1 MKKKLFFLITTFFC
15 NTLFSNIPL
24 EIAIKNAIKMD
35 VNYRNQII
43 DEKSS
48 QIKKRNAQMKKLFSI
63 NSNISYIFKSEKMKI
78 EFPGAIMYA
87 GSKNNYDINLSLQQ
101 PIFSGNI
108 LSNLATLEEI
118 NLAIEKNKTL
128 LKKIDI
134 VFNVKSTYF
143 KYILLLNKKKSLNYL
158 IKNLNLH
165 YRKIKNLY
173 KEELVKKTDLLETE
187 RKIEELYINLEDL
200 NSMITNE
207 SITFK
212 KLCKMNINE
221 IDKNYNENIRDY
233 KSAFTEFKKSHPILK
248 TIDEKII
255 LLSYKGKII
264 KGEYLPQISGFAE
277 IHYGKPGIDFFR
289 NEWGSYF
296 QAGVNVN
303 LKIFN
308 WNKQKRDLNIIKYS
322 NQKIINEKED
332 FIFEGEKLL
341 KQLYATKAS
350 IENKINILNKLIKI
364 SNEDTKLKKSLYEE
378 QQISNIDYLES
389 ITKKERYISMKN
401 EMKTHYE
408 LAELNINKVIGKYT
422 EEL

>member
-1 MKKKLFFLITTFFC
+1 MKKKLFFLIVTFFC

-24 EIAIKNAIKMD
+24 KIAIKNAIKMD
-35 VNYRNQII
+35 VSYKNQII
-43 DEKSS
+43 DEKSA
-48 QIKKRNAQMKKLFSI
+48 QINKKNAQMRKLFSI
-63 NSNISYIFKSEKMKI
+63 NSNISFLFKSEKMKI
-78 EFPGAIMYA
+78 EFPDATMYA

-108 LSNLATLEEI
+108 LSNLVNMEEV

-128 LKKIDI
+128 LKKIDV

-158 IKNLNLH
+158 IKDLNLH

-173 KEELVKKTDLLETE
+173 REELVKKTDLLETE

-200 NSMITNE
+200 NSMIINE
-207 SITFK
+207 KITFK
-212 KLCKMNINE
+212 KLCKINLDD
-221 IDKNYNENIRDY
+221 IDKNYHENIKDY
-233 KSAFTEFKKSHPILK
+233 KSVLMEFKRSHPVLK
-248 TIDEKII
+248 TIDEKIRI
-255 LLSYKGKII
+255 LFYKNKII
-264 KGEYLPQISGFAE
+264 KGEYLPQVTGFAE
-277 IHYGKPGIDFFR
+277 IHYGKPGINFFR
-289 NEWGSYF
+289 NEWETYF
-296 QAGVNVN
+296 QAGINLN

-322 NQKIINEKED
+322 NQKIINEKEN

-350 IENKINILNKLIKI
+350 VENKINILNKLIKI

-401 EMKTHYE
+401 EMKTYYE
-408 LAELNINKVIGKYT
+408 LAKLNINRVIGKYT

>member
-1 MKKKLFFLITTFFC
+1 MKNKLFFLITILFC
-15 NTLFSNIPL
+15 SILFPNIPL
-24 EIAIKNAIKMD
+24 KIAIKNAIKMD
-35 VNYRNQII
+35 VNYKNQVLE
-43 DEKSS
+43 EKSA
-48 QIKKRNAQMKKLFSI
+48 QIRKKNAEMRKLFSI
-63 NSNISYIFKSEKMKI
+63 NSNLSFLFKSEKMKI
-78 EFPGAIMYA
+78 EFPGATMYA
-87 GSKNNYDINLSLQQ
+87 GSKNNYDISLSLQQ
-101 PIFSGNI
+101 PIFSGDV
-108 LSNLATLEEI
+108 LSNLSNMEEI

-128 LKKIDI
+128 LKKIEI
-134 VFNVKSTYF
+134 VFKIKSSYF
-143 KYILLLNKKKSLNYL
+143 NYFLLQNKKESLNYL
-158 IKNLNLH
+158 IKDLNLH

-200 NSMITNE
+200 NSMIINE
-207 SITFK
+207 KITFN
-212 KLCKMNINE
+212 KLCKTDINE
-221 IDKNYNENIRDY
+221 IDKNYNENIKDY
-233 KSAFTEFKKSHPILK
+233 ELAFTEFKKSHPILK

-264 KGEYLPQISGFAE
+264 KGEYLPQITGFAE

-289 NEWGSYF
+289 NEWGTYF

-322 NQKIINEKED
+322 NQKIMNEKED
-332 FIFEGEKLL
+332 FILEGEKLL
-341 KQLYATKAS
+341 KQLYATKKS

-364 SNEDTKLKKSLYEE
+364 SNEDTELKKGLYEE

-401 EMKTHYE
+401 ELKTLYE
-408 LAELNINKVIGKYT
+408 LIKLSINKTIGKYM

>member
-15 NTLFSNIPL
+15 SILFPNIPL
-24 EIAIKNAIKMD
+24 KIAIKNAIKMD
-35 VNYRNQII
+35 VNYKNQVLE
-43 DEKSS
+43 EKSA
-48 QIKKRNAQMKKLFSI
+48 QIRKKNAEMRKLFSI
-63 NSNISYIFKSEKMKI
+63 NSNLSYIFKSEKMKI

-108 LSNLATLEEI
+108 LSNLSNMEEI

-128 LKKIDI
+128 LKKIEI
-134 VFNVKSTYF
+134 AFKIKSSYFNYV
-143 KYILLLNKKKSLNYL
+143 LLQNKKESLNYL
-158 IKNLNLH
+158 IKDLDLH

-200 NSMITNE
+200 NSMIINE
-207 SITFK
+207 KITFE
-212 KLCKMNINE
+212 KLCKIDINE
-221 IDKNYNENIRDY
+221 IDKNYNENIKDY
-233 KSAFTEFKKSHPILK
+233 GSAFTEFKKSHPILK

-264 KGEYLPQISGFAE
+264 KGEYLPQITGFSE

-289 NEWGSYF
+289 NEWETYF

-322 NQKIINEKED
+322 SQKIINEKED
-332 FIFEGEKLL
+332 FILEGEKLL

-364 SNEDTKLKKSLYEE
+364 SNEDAELKKGLYEE

-401 EMKTHYE
+401 EIKTLYE
-408 LAELNINKVIGKYT
+408 LIKLSINKTIGKYM

>member
-1 MKKKLFFLITTFFC
+1 MKKKLFFLIATFFC

-35 VNYRNQII
+35 VNYKNQVLE
-43 DEKSS
+43 EKSS
-48 QIKKRNAQMKKLFSI
+48 QIKKKNAQMKKLFSI

-78 EFPGAIMYA
+78 EFPGATMYA

-108 LSNLATLEEI
+108 LSNLSNMEEI

-264 KGEYLPQISGFAE
+264 KGEYLPQITGFAE

>member
-1 MKKKLFFLITTFFC
+1 MKKQLFLLIATFFC
-15 NTLFSNIPL
+15 NTLFPNIPL
-24 EIAIKNAIKMD
+24 KIAIKNAIKMD

-43 DEKSS
+43 DEKST
-48 QIKKRNAQMKKLFSI
+48 QIKKKNAQMRKLFSI
-63 NSNISYIFKSEKMKI
+63 NSNISYLFKSEKMKI
-78 EFPGAIMYA
+78 ELPGATMYA

-108 LSNLATLEEI
+108 LSNLVNMEEV

-128 LKKIDI
+128 LKKIDV

-143 KYILLLNKKKSLNYL
+143 QYILLLNEKKSLNYL
-158 IKNLNLH
+158 IKDLNLH

-173 KEELVKKTDLLETE
+173 KEELVKKTNLLETE
-187 RKIEELYINLEDL
+187 KKIEELYINLEDL
-200 NSMITNE
+200 NNMIINE
-207 SITFK
+207 KITFK
-212 KLCKMNINE
+212 KLCKMNLDE
-221 IDKNYNENIRDY
+221 IDKNYHENIKDY
-233 KSAFTEFKKSHPILK
+233 KSVFMEFKRSHPVLK
-248 TIDEKII
+248 TIDEKIRH
-255 LLSYKGKII
+255 LSYKTKII
-264 KGEYLPQISGFAE
+264 KGEYLPQINGFAE

-289 NEWGSYF
+289 NEWKTYF
-296 QAGVNVN
+296 QAGINLN

-322 NQKIINEKED
+322 NQKIINEKEN
-332 FIFEGEKLL
+332 FILEGEKLL

-350 IENKINILNKLIKI
+350 VENKINILNKLIKI

-401 EMKTHYE
+401 EMKTYYE
-408 LAELNINKVIGKYT
+408 LAKLNINRVIGKYT